1 MDGVE
6 NIKTKI
12 KQVLDAEEQADGII
26 QSAQKEKG
34 RILAEARQ
42 HVRDAHTASIQEAEA
57 EIKRLQDRSQQET
70 QKESDAIR
78 QQAQSEID
86 KLQSIGRKNIS
97 TAVAYVTKSL
107 IDMSPT
113 NHGN

>member
-1 MDGVE
+1 ME
-6 NIKTKI
+6 KIKNKI
-12 KQVLDAEEQADGII
+12 KQVLDAEEKADGVI
-26 QSAQKEKG
+26 QAAQKEKE

-42 HVRDAHTASIQEAEA
+42 HVRDAQTASISESEA
-57 EIKRLQDRSQQET
+57 EIKRLQNRSQQET

-86 KLQSIGRKNIS
+86 KLKSFGKKNIPS
-97 TAVAYVTKSL
+97 SVAYVIKSL
-107 IDMSPT
+107 IDNSSI